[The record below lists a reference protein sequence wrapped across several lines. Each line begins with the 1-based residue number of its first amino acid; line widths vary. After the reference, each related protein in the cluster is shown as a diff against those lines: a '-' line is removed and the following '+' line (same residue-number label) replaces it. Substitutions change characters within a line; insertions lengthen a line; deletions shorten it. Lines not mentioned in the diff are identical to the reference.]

1 VLDEN
6 ELKKMFTTRPL
17 DFQHIGK
24 IAGQKKIEKRKHSTR
39 QPGQTTA
46 A

>member
-1 VLDEN
+1 LVSRQVLDEN

-24 IAGQKKIEKRKHSTR
+24 IAGQKKTGKLKNKNS
-39 QPGQTTA
+39 A
-46 A
+46 